1 MDNTDRS
8 RITFCDRD
16 DFNHRPIA
24 EKIITG
30 ISKISSML
38 ASTAFGESS

>member
-24 EKIITG
+24 EKIIMG
-30 ISKISSML
+30 ISKISSIL
-38 ASTAFGESS
+38 ASTFFRESS